1 MTPQKLDF
9 SMTRNGQIEAVK
21 VRLFNGWNGDPGVM
35 IDGGIFNG
43 WETNPEQ
50 LDEVIALLM
59 DVRQTC
65 FSKKDPDHG
74 QV

>member
-1 MTPQKLDF
+1 MIPKKLDF

-21 VRLFNGWNGDPGVM
+21 VRLFEAWNGAPGVQ

-43 WETNPEQ
+43 WETNPDQ

-59 DVRQTC
+59 DVRQAFGGAYAKPT
-65 FSKKDPDHG
+65 
-74 QV
+74 